1 MTKEVE
7 FPAGESTD
15 NPAESK
21 DDILEEMRSERVRT
35 ELQISQLMEEAGK
48 GLFQSQVK
56 LKQAPWKVV
65 WLKQDLM
72 IERQETVIDL
82 LAKINKN
89 LEKLL
94 ESETY
99 KK

>member
-1 MTKEVE
+1 MTKEVKSPTKE
-7 FPAGESTD
+7 GSDGPAGSE
-15 NPAESK
+15 N
-21 DDILEEMRSERVRT
+21 DILEEMRSERV
-35 ELQISQLMEEAGK
+35 QIEQQIICLMEEAGK

-72 IERQETVIDL
+72 IERQENIIEL
-82 LAKINKN
+82 LAKINGN

-94 ESETY
+94 ESNTD

>member
-1 MTKEVE
+1 MKKKVE
-7 FPAGESTD
+7 SSAGEGTD
-15 NPAESK
+15 DQAESK

-72 IERQETVIDL
+72 IERQENIIEL
-82 LAKINKN
+82 LTKINGT

-94 ESETY
+94 ECNNS